1 MVINLT
7 FLGTGSM
14 VPTKQRNVQSIH
26 IEHKGEGI
34 LVDCGEGTQRQMN
47 IAGIN
52 RLKVQKVLISHWHGD
67 HVSGLIGLIQTMGT
81 LEKDFTLEIFGP
93 KESKERMNHL
103 LKTCI
108 HDLRIGIKVH
118 ELNPKKVETVY
129 ENDDYK
135 IECNTLK
142 HSVPCIGYN
151 FIIKDKIKID
161 MKKVKSLK
169 LKEGKWL
176 QKIQQNKIVKVN
188 GKEIKPEHISYTE
201 KGKKITFILDT
212 VFCTEAIDLAKNADL
227 LISEAVYANDLQ
239 ELATQYKHMTARD
252 AAKIAEKAKVKK
264 LILTHF
270 SQRYKNVKELV
281 VDAKDVFKNVEAAKD
296 FMKLK
301 L

>member
-1 MVINLT
+1 MAVNLT

-67 HVSGLIGLIQTMGT
+67 HVSGLIGLIQTMG
-81 LEKDFTLEIFGP
+81 EIDKPFTLEIYGP
-93 KESKERMNHL
+93 KESKEKIKHL

-108 HDLRIGIKVH
+108 HDLRIKIKVH
-118 ELNPKKVETVY
+118 ELNPKGVETFY

-135 IECNTLK
+135 IECNKLK
-142 HSVPCIGYN
+142 HSVPCLGYN
-151 FIIKDKIKID
+151 FIIKDKIRID

-188 GKEIKPEHISYTE
+188 GKEIKPKQISYTE

-212 VFCTEAIDLAKNADL
+212 IICTNAVDLAKNADI

-239 ELATQYKHMTARD
+239 ELATKYKHMTAHD

-281 VDAKDVFKNVEAAKD
+281 ADAKDVFKNVEAAKD
-296 FMKLK
+296 FMKVEV
-301 L
+301 